1 MKGGENMSVTKTA
14 NDHSYFY
21 LQKAKELFLC
31 DQKSFKCNYASWDRL
46 PKTTRDYYE
55 DLARKRF

>member
-1 MKGGENMSVTKTA
+1 MSVTKTA
-14 NDHSYFY
+14 NDSSYFY

-46 PKTTRDYYE
+46 PKTTKDYYE
-55 DLARKRF
+55 DLARKES

>member
-14 NDHSYFY
+14 NAHSYFY

-46 PKTTRDYYE
+46 PKTKKDEYE
-55 DLARKRF
+55 YIARKMF